1 MAPIIPLL
9 MKAATLFQT
18 IKPLILGEKEQ
29 FIAGAII
36 PATKG
41 LLQSKTVKAATGS
54 LLMKLAGCWMIPG
67 IPEWM
72 RMVGAGAFIIEWG
85 ASLYLRI
92 ITKEKVG
99 RKV

>member
-9 MKAATLFQT
+9 MKAVTLFQT
-18 IKPLILGEKEQ
+18 VKPLLMGGQEQ
-29 FIAGAII
+29 SIAGAII

-41 LLQSKTVKAATGS
+41 LLQSKTVKTATGS
-54 LLMKLAGCWMIPG
+54 LLMKLAGCWVIPG

-72 RMVGAGAFIIEWG
+72 RMVGAGAFVIEWA
-85 ASLYLRI
+85 ASIYLRI

-99 RKV
+99 

>member
-9 MKAATLFQT
+9 MKAVTLFQT
-18 IKPLILGEKEQ
+18 VKPLLMGGKEQ
-29 FIAGAII
+29 SVAGGII

-41 LLQSKTVKAATGS
+41 LLQSKTAGAATSS
-54 LLMKLAGCWMIPG
+54 LLMKLAGCWLIPG

-72 RMVGAGAFIIEWG
+72 RMVGVGAFIIEW
-85 ASLYLRI
+85 AVSLYLRV

-99 RKV
+99 

>member
-9 MKAATLFQT
+9 MKAVTLFQT
-18 IKPLILGEKEQ
+18 VKPLLVGSKEQ
-29 FIAGAII
+29 SAGRAII

-41 LLQSKTVKAATGS
+41 LLQSKTATAATTS
-54 LLMKLAGCWMIPG
+54 LLMKLTGCWLIPG

-72 RMVGAGAFIIEWG
+72 RMVGAGAFIIEWA
-85 ASLYLRI
+85 ASLYLRV

-99 RKV
+99 